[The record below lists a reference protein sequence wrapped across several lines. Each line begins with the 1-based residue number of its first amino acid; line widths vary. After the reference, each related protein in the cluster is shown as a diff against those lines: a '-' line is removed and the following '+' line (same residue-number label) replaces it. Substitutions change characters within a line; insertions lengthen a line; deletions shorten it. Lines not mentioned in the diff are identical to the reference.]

1 MQVLYFQYTLL
12 NIKMT
17 GVRLITDFIVLKA
30 RRIKSIQ
37 KFGLG
42 LIIDRV
48 IENRW
53 REEGCLRRNINSDP
67 VRSFPPLAGFLC
79 NIVLQSQLQLS
90 NYAIGWLISA
100 FL

>member
-1 MQVLYFQYTLL
+1 
-12 NIKMT
+12 MT

-30 RRIKSIQ
+30 RRVRSIQ

-48 IENRW
+48 IENPW
-53 REEGCLRRNINSDP
+53 REEGCWCRNINSDP

-90 NYAIGWLISA
+90 NYAIGCLISA

>member
-1 MQVLYFQYTLL
+1 MQVLYFHYTLL

-17 GVRLITDFIVLKA
+17 GDRLITDFIVLKA

-48 IENRW
+48 IESRW
-53 REEGCLRRNINSDP
+53 REEGCLCRNINSDP

-90 NYAIGWLISA
+90 NYAIGCLISA